1 MKTVFITIILLLS
14 ALILAAQEKNKRS
27 NEVAIAATS
36 EASQVIDKVV
46 DAPKPKVW
54 TLSGLTG
61 INVSA
66 TTLVNWTAGG
76 SNSSNGLL
84 FANLTL
90 LYKKNKSAW
99 ENHLDTEI
107 GLMHVGETTYPWRKS
122 NDKLN
127 FSSKYG
133 YQVAKKWY
141 ATVMASFK
149 SQYTDGFYYSQKDGQ
164 DNKKY
169 TSNWLSPSYTDISL
183 GMDWQPNEIFSAYLS
198 PLAGRITTVTVN
210 ELRTFYGLDADK
222 SVKTQVGVTFKGN
235 VKYSPI
241 EHLTIISNLS
251 LFTPYAHGFGN
262 FDVDWSLN
270 ISYIFFKVLTAS
282 IITNLKYYDGVM
294 IADKDGKYAQRIQLK
309 NVVGV
314 GLGYSF

>member
-1 MKTVFITIILLLS
+1 MRTIFITIALLFSVSILS
-14 ALILAAQEKNKRS
+14 AQEKTKRS

-36 EASQVIDKVV
+36 EASTVIDKVA
-46 DAPKPKVW
+46 DAPKTKLW

-90 LYKKNKSAW
+90 LYKKDKSAW

-107 GLMHVGETTYPWRKS
+107 GLMHMGETTYPWRKS

-133 YQVAKKWY
+133 YRVAKKWY

-149 SQYTDGFYYSQKDGQ
+149 SQYTDGFDYSQKDGK

-183 GMDWQPNEIFSAYLS
+183 GMDWQPNDIFSAYLS
-198 PLAGRITTVTVN
+198 PVAGRITTVTIA
-210 ELRTFYGLDADK
+210 ELRELYGLDADK
-222 SVKTQVGVTFKGN
+222 STKTQMGMTLKGN
-235 VKYSPI
+235 VKYAPVKN
-241 EHLTIISNLS
+241 LTIISNLS
-251 LFTPYAHGFGN
+251 LFTPYANGFGN

-270 ISYIFFKVLTAS
+270 ISYSFLKVLTAS
-282 IITNLKYYDGVM
+282 IMTNLKYYDGVM
-294 IADKDGKYAQRIQLK
+294 IANKDGVYSQRIQLK